1 MASPEPQPFPE
12 PAPADAALVV
22 DGLVRRFGSL
32 RAVDGLSM
40 TLPRGNLV
48 ALLGPNG
55 AGKTSTLDVCTGFAR
70 PDSGTVRVLGLD
82 PWKQSRSLRPRIG
95 VMLQAGGAHAAA
107 RVGEMLTVIARCS
120 ARPLDPKWLLDTL
133 GLSDAARTPVR
144 RLSGGQLQRLSLA
157 MALVGRPELLFLD
170 EPTAGMD
177 PQARHLVWELLRSV
191 RRLSGGQLQRLSLA
205 MALVGRPELLFLDEP
220 TAGMDPQARHLVWEL
235 LRSVRRDGVSVL
247 LTTHLLDEAE
257 LLADRVV
264 IIDHG
269 RVVAEGAP
277 AELTGNAPAQ
287 LRFTAI
293 AGLDVDLLCSALPHG
308 YSAREVSPGRYLVE
322 GDIAPATVATVT
334 SFCARVGVMPFDV
347 QVGHRTL
354 DEVYLE
360 LTGREIR

>member
-48 ALLGPNG
+48 ALLGPYG

-70 PDSGTVRVLGLD
+70 PESGTVRVLGLD

-133 GLSDAARTPVR
+133 GLSDAARTP
-144 RLSGGQLQRLSLA
+144 
-157 MALVGRPELLFLD
+157 
-170 EPTAGMD
+170 
-177 PQARHLVWELLRSV
+177 V

>member
-1 MASPEPQPFPE
+1 MASPDAASRSGPT
-12 PAPADAALVV
+12 PADAALVV

-40 TLPRGNLV
+40 TLPRGTLM

-107 RVGEMLTVIARCS
+107 RVGEMLSVIARCS
-120 ARPLDPKWLLDTL
+120 ARPLDPNWLLDTL
-133 GLSDAARTPVR
+133 GLSDSVRTPVR

-177 PQARHLVWELLRSV
+177 PQARHLVW
-191 RRLSGGQLQRLSLA
+191 
-205 MALVGRPELLFLDEP
+205 D
-220 TAGMDPQARHLVWEL
+220 L

-277 AELTGNAPAQ
+277 AELIGNAPAQ
-287 LRFTAI
+287 LRFTAV

-308 YSAREVSPGRYLVE
+308 YSATEVSPGRYLVE

-334 SFCARVGVMPFDV
+334 SFCARVGVMPVDV